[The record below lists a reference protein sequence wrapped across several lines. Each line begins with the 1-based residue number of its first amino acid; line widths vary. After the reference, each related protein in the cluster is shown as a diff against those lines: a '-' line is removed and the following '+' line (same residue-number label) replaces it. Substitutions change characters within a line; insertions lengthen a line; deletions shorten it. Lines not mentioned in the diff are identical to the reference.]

1 MGEDNKNTSGHREGG
16 YVPEEVANHFNWG
29 AFLFSWIWGIGN
41 NTKIVTGIGLVLLAI
56 YLITGFKLMFLI
68 DLPFAIWFG
77 IKGNTWAWQNKEWG
91 SIEKFHKVQR
101 RWVIVWLIFLGI
113 PALLLTI
120 LVMVPAIIG
129 LIYLSIHPGIQGIQN
144 KERPAVSKVID
155 IKKPS
160 FNRVKLPPQTY
171 EEWQKK
177 YDPNYVPENKIKLPT
192 PKPRAKKV
200 PQTYEEW
207 IKKNPENK

>member
-1 MGEDNKNTSGHREGG
+1 MGEDNKNTSGHGEGG

-29 AFLFSWIWGIGN
+29 AFAFDWIWGICN
-41 NTKIVTGIGLVLLAI
+41 NTKIVIGIGLVLLVL
-56 YLITGFKLMFLI
+56 YLLGFKLTFLLC
-68 DLPFAIWFG
+68 LPFDIWFG
-77 IKGNTWAWQNKEWG
+77 IKGNTWAWQNKEWE
-91 SIEKFHKVQR
+91 SLEKFHKVQR
-101 RWVIVWLIFLGI
+101 TWAIVSIFFVILRLIAILIFI
-113 PALLLTI
+113 V
-120 LVMVPAIIG
+120 VMIG
-129 LIYLSIHPGIQGIQN
+129 AVYLSNHPEIQETQN

-177 YDPNYVPENKIKLPT
+177 YDPNYTPENKIKIST